1 MSRFRFTILTGH
13 WLRCVLLCLAAMGC
27 VPVQAQDTFSPES
40 VKAAYLFHFAG
51 YVEWPAAP
59 SERITIGVLGDHG
72 VAAELRRIIPGRA
85 IDGRSLRVQEV
96 DSGHD
101 LAGIQILYVG
111 RGGAENLPALAQKA
125 RQQGV
130 LLVSDAE
137 DGLNQGAVVNFITAD
152 NRVRF
157 EISLRAADDAG
168 LKLSSRLLSAAV
180 RLKRSFWSPPRGL
193 AGGGGGVKGR
203 DYVTVVTVVTAG
215 KAVHP
220 CGYTGLSP
228 INVVNA
234 VTT

>member
-1 MSRFRFTILTGH
+1 MSRSRFTFLTGH
-13 WLRCVLLCLAAMGC
+13 WLRCILLCLAATGC
-27 VPVQAQDTFSPES
+27 LPVHAQDTFSPES

-59 SERITIGVLGDHG
+59 SDRITIGVLGDRG

-85 IDGRSLRVQEV
+85 IDGRSLRVQEL

-101 LAGIQILYVG
+101 LAGIHILYVG
-111 RGGAENLPALAQKA
+111 RGGAENLPAWTQKA

-157 EISLRAADDAG
+157 EISLRAADDAR

-180 RLKRSFWSPPRGL
+180 RLKRSFWAPPRGL
-193 AGGGGGVKGR
+193 AGGGEAVKGR
-203 DYVTVVTVVTAG
+203 DYVTVVTAVTA
-215 KAVHP
+215 A
-220 CGYTGLSP
+220 
-228 INVVNA
+228 
-234 VTT
+234 